1 MTHVERATPDP
12 TQPVEP
18 DASVP
23 ELLRRVTD
31 DVSELV
37 RTHLELAKVEI
48 KDEIARTGKGAGLIT
63 GAAVAALIA
72 LLMLSAAAAWGL
84 SEVVP
89 EGVGFLI
96 VGLVWAAVAGFLT
109 LSGRRKLSEVPPVA
123 EQTKQAVEE
132 DVQWA
137 KNQRS

>member
-1 MTHVERATPDP
+1 M
-12 TQPVEP
+12 
-18 DASVP
+18 
-23 ELLRRVTD
+23 TD

-48 KDEIARTGKGAGLIT
+48 KDEVARTGKGAGFLT
-63 GAAVAALIA
+63 GAALAALLA
-72 LLMLSAAAAWGL
+72 LIMLSAAAAWGL

-109 LSGRRKLSEVPPVA
+109 VSGRQKLSEVPPVA

-137 KNQRS
+137 KSQRS

>member
-1 MTHVERATPDP
+1 MTHVEPAAPDP

-37 RTHLELAKVEI
+37 RTHLELAKAEI
-48 KDEIARTGKGAGLIT
+48 KDEIARTGKGAGFLT
-63 GAAVAALIA
+63 GAVVAALLA
-72 LLMLSAAAAWGL
+72 LIMLSAAAAWGL
-84 SEVVP
+84 SEIVP

-96 VGLVWAAVAGFLT
+96 VGLVWAAVAGLLT

-123 EQTKQAVEE
+123 EHTKQAVEE

>member
-1 MTHVERATPDP
+1 MTHVEPATPDP
-12 TQPVEP
+12 TQPVDP

-23 ELLRRVTD
+23 ELLRRVTE

-48 KDEIARTGKGAGLIT
+48 KDEIARTGKGAGFLT

-72 LLMLSAAAAWGL
+72 LIMLSGAAAWGL
-84 SEVVP
+84 SEIVP